1 MYPTSYIMPLLSLV
15 LALNPTTSTRLA
27 GFYGAE
33 VRGWLFSELARYN
46 PGLVERLHNETDP
59 NPKPYTVSGLI
70 VPRAGRRLQDG
81 ELRLVPHTTC
91 LIRITSLD
99 KALNDTLLD
108 HVLPGLP
115 RRIRLKWN
123 EFSLRGPSQD
133 NGWWGEMEWNDFAS
147 MPVRQEDVSVT
158 LDFASPTAFRSQ
170 GADLPLPVPGQV
182 FRSLWQRWNFF
193 APEALKI
200 EDLWPKF
207 AEQCIVVSDFR
218 LRSLKVM
225 FKKGEKGAATGC
237 TGQVTYRLLEP
248 HRCGDFEPF
257 RPGAEKVLQT
267 LAAFSLYSGVGHHTT
282 VGLGQTRRLPKSES
296 LSAQDDEWGGD
307 C

>member
-1 MYPTSYIMPLLSLV
+1 MYTLLSLV

-33 VRGWLFSELARYN
+33 VRGWLFSELARYD
-46 PGLVERLHNETDP
+46 PGLVDRLHDETDP

-99 KALNDTLLD
+99 DTISEILLD

-133 NGWWGEMEWNDFAS
+133 NAWWGEMGWDDFAS
-147 MPVRQEDVSVT
+147 MPVSREDVSVT

-170 GADLPLPVPGQV
+170 GADQPLPVPGQV
-182 FRSLWQRWNFF
+182 FRSLWQRWNFY
-193 APEALKI
+193 APEALQI
-200 EDLWPKF
+200 DDLWPKF

-218 LRSLKVM
+218 LRSLKVR

-237 TGQVTYRLLEP
+237 TGQVTYRLLEA
-248 HRCGDFEPF
+248 HRCGEYEPF
-257 RPGAEKVLQT
+257 RPGAELVLQT
-267 LAAFSLYSGVGHHTT
+267 LAEFALYSGVGHHTT
-282 VGLGQTRRLPKSES
+282 VGLGQSRRLLPSRIVENEYDTDEVEI
-296 LSAQDDEWGGD
+296 DDD
-307 C
+307 Q